1 MTIDSVW
8 GNLFKRRDLHVR
20 EYLLNVPIFH
30 DLSSRELGRLERYVV
45 TRKFMQ
51 NEYIFRQSEPGAGM
65 YIITSGT
72 VNIRLE
78 HSDGCTQN
86 LVSLGERDFFGE
98 MALLDESPRSAAA
111 IVETEKVTVLS
122 FFRGD
127 LLKVKGDYPDLACKI
142 LWNIGIVLSER
153 LRVNNEL
160 LRTKS
165 QSS

>member
-1 MTIDSVW
+1 MEIDSVW
-8 GNLFKRRDLHVR
+8 GNLFKRRDLHIR
-20 EYLLNVPIFH
+20 EYLMNVPIFNG
-30 DLSSRELGRLERYVV
+30 LSSRELARLERYVV

-65 YIITSGT
+65 YIITSGS
-72 VNIRLE
+72 VGIRLE
-78 HSDGCTQN
+78 HHDGCFQN
-86 LVSLGERDFFGE
+86 LVTLSEKDFFGE

-111 IVETEKVTVLS
+111 LAETEKVTLLS

-127 LLKVKGDYPDLACKI
+127 LLKVRGDYPDLACKI

-160 LRTKS
+160 LHKKNQES
-165 QSS
+165 